1 VPTKQKKPME
11 NQRNKTGRIS
21 SCPIYSYVSNI
32 LVCVGARRK
41 KKKSPF
47 DPIISASPHFIRRM
61 MYMYVERIKRR
72 RKKRKKKWI
81 QENKGERKIFSL
93 NENVIQHVS
102 AGPSPSSQRDLMKP
116 DDQKLTVVP

>member
-11 NQRNKTGRIS
+11 NQRNQAGRIS
-21 SCPIYSYVSNI
+21 SCPIFSYVSNI

-47 DPIISASPHFIRRM
+47 DPIISASARFIRRM

-72 RKKRKKKWI
+72 RKKREKNGYRRIREKEKY
-81 QENKGERKIFSL
+81 L
-93 NENVIQHVS
+93 V
-102 AGPSPSSQRDLMKP
+102 
-116 DDQKLTVVP
+116 